1 MGDFTFI
8 GCQFN
13 TQIYIMLKG
22 YFLFLP
28 LVIFTIHLSSSQR
41 FTQRR
46 RLARS
51 GDCSKCGDF
60 KGNPNYNC
68 GERCEICS
76 LCRAR
81 LVPLEGCNYCA
92 GSFATCKGNCNSGL
106 SICKTNG

>member
-60 KGNPNYNC
+60 EGNSNYNC
-68 GERCEICS
+68 GEKCGLCPLCS
-76 LCRAR
+76 IFPFAK
-81 LVPLEGCNYCA
+81 GCNYCA
-92 GSFATCKGNCNSGL
+92 GDCKGDCNSGL
-106 SICKTNG
+106 SICKANGCL